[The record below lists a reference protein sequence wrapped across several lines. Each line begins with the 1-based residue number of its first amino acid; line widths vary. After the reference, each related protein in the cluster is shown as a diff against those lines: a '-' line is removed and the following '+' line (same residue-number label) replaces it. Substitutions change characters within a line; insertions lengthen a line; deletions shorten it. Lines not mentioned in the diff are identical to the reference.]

1 MCVPRE
7 GLFRTLFESSPD
19 AILIED
25 ESGYVLDC
33 NPAAAALHRMP
44 REILVGKHGFE
55 LLPPDSRGLITG
67 EIKESIEQYEGLS
80 IAADGE
86 RIPVSVRTS
95 HFDYNGQPALLLHVR
110 DITDRKRFEQNLQ
123 ASHDELE
130 RRVERRTAA
139 LARANEVLRSEIA
152 ERNRAEE
159 ERHRLEEKIRGA
171 QRMEAVGRLAGG
183 VAHDFNNL
191 LTVVIGR
198 CEIMLDRLSSDSP
211 MLPDVRLIHDAASK
225 AAAVTRQLLA
235 FGRKQILQPRIID
248 LNVVLSNMKAMFLSL
263 TSENIQLRILPHT
276 ALWRVEAD
284 RGQLEQVIMNL
295 VVNAIDAMPHGG
307 KLDIETSNAELAE
320 MNPQFNFPVKAGTYT
335 VVSVRDTGEGMDP
348 ETLSHVFEPF
358 FTTKGETKGTG
369 LGLSTV
375 YGIIKQSG
383 GYILASSTLGQ
394 GATFRV
400 YLPGLDRVAEPIQED
415 LRRAP
420 DGTET
425 ILLAEDSKMVRE
437 LTREILEAR
446 GYRIIEA
453 SSGEEALQIC
463 KDHPQKIS
471 LILSDIIMNKMTGH
485 ELAEQAVQLRPGIK
499 VVLMSGYADEITR
512 DHIVRTGFQFI
523 AKPFT
528 SNALATKI
536 RETLET

>member
-1 MCVPRE
+1 VQRE

-25 ESGYVLDC
+25 ENGYILDC
-33 NPAAAALHRMP
+33 NPAAASLHRIT
-44 REILVGKHGFE
+44 REQLIGKLGSE
-55 LLPPDSRGLITG
+55 LLPAENRTLIRG
-67 EIKESIEQYEGLS
+67 EISEPTYQYEGLS
-80 IAADGE
+80 LATDGD

-95 HFDYNGQPALLLHVR
+95 RIDYNGEPAVLLHVR

-130 RRVERRTAA
+130 RRVESRTSA
-139 LARANEVLRSEIA
+139 LIRANEILRSEIA
-152 ERNRAEE
+152 ERNRTEGH
-159 ERHRLEEKIRGA
+159 RKRLEEEIRVA

-198 CEIMLDRLSSDSP
+198 CEIILERLSSDSP
-211 MLPDVRLIHDAASK
+211 MLPEIKLIHDAASK
-225 AAAVTRQLLA
+225 AASVTRQLLA
-235 FGRKQILQPRIID
+235 FGRKQVLQPRIID
-248 LNVVLSNMKAMFLSL
+248 LNVVISNMKAILLSL
-263 TSENIQLRILPHT
+263 TSENIQLGIQHHSDL
-276 ALWRVEAD
+276 LRVEAD

-295 VVNAIDAMPHGG
+295 VVNAIDAMPRGG
-307 KLDIETSNAELAE
+307 NLDIETFNVELDEAS
-320 MNPQFNFPVKAGTYT
+320 PQFNFPIKPGPYA
-335 VVSVRDTGEGMDP
+335 VVSVRDSGQGMDP
-348 ETLSHVFEPF
+348 NTLSHVFEPF

-375 YGIIKQSG
+375 YGIVKQSG
-383 GYILASSTLGQ
+383 GYILAKSSEGN
-394 GATFRV
+394 GATFQV
-400 YLPGLDRVAEPIQED
+400 YLPGLDRVAEPIHED
-415 LRRAP
+415 LTKPP

-437 LTREILEAR
+437 LTRELLEAR

-453 SSGEEALQIC
+453 SNGEEALDIC
-463 KDHPQKIS
+463 RDHPEKIS
-471 LILSDIIMNKMTGH
+471 LILSDIIMNKMTGR

-512 DHIVRTGFQFI
+512 DNIVKTGFQFI

-536 RETLET
+536 RETLGG